1 MSIDPRERFNE
12 STNEFELMMK
22 LQKITNIYNKQVKQ
36 VEILMNCL
44 KKIGDFCI
52 KTPASFDKEFIR
64 KLIIDE
70 LEKVHSVK

>member
-12 STNEFELMMK
+12 STDKFELLLK
-22 LQKITNIYNKQVKQ
+22 LQKVTAMYNKQVKQ

-44 KKIGDFCI
+44 KKIGDFCM
-52 KTPASFDKEFIR
+52 KTPTSFDKEFIR